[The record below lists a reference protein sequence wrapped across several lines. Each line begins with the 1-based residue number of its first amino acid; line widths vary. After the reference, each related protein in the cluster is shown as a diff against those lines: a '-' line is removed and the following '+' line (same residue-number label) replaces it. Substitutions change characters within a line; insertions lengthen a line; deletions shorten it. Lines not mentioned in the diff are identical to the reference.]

1 MIKKLSILLA
11 VVSSIVLATTL
22 NFNGTSDYM
31 SIADDPTFDVT
42 TGLTVE
48 AWVNKNAVQTGWRQ
62 VVTRE
67 KGTGIYDQ
75 WGLATNG
82 TDWRGFINTTA
93 GYSGNFSTSNPVTNG
108 TWTHIALTFDGTDFS
123 FYIDG
128 ALAYTTPNSGTLE
141 AGSQPI
147 LVGAASNNNNV
158 SHVEY
163 FDGMIDEVRVWDYA
177 RTLSEIQSTMYCPP
191 TGSESG
197 LILYL
202 KNNEGSGTSVADET
216 ANANNG
222 TIASATWVTANESPA
237 PSQSTAAGNWSASN
251 TWLSGQVPANVN
263 YNCVEINNAVTLNDA
278 SRTTGSLT
286 MNAGSLTITGVTRA
300 TGGTLTVKN
309 LLALTSGYIYT
320 NSTNTLTLETTAT
333 TSGGSA
339 ASFVDGPLNRMTDST
354 NDYYFPI
361 GDAIASPVYQPL
373 SLQPPSATADTWTGE
388 SHATGYGTYGV
399 FGTLAYVSTAEY
411 WDLASANAAF
421 PDSLKFWWSAH
432 SAFVSQ
438 GIDESN
444 LTIAH
449 YVSGIGLWLE
459 EGREDYSGIP
469 STTGWANTSPSFA
482 NSSYTF
488 GKGTSLD
495 NTDISDLPSDFGLSR
510 IYPNPF
516 NPVTSIEYELPSME
530 NVNISIFNINGQ
542 LVSTLVNDIQEAGSH
557 SISWNGNEQPSGTYF
572 LRMTSGDHVDTQKL
586 MLIK

>member
-1 MIKKLSILLA
+1 MIKKLSLLLA
-11 VVSSIVLATTL
+11 VISSLVLATTL

-31 SIADDPTFDVT
+31 SVPDDPTFDVT

-67 KGTGIYDQ
+67 KGTGIYDH

-108 TWTHIALTFDGTDFS
+108 TWTHIALTFNGATFS

-128 ALAYTTPNSGTLE
+128 VLAYSAQNTGTLE

-147 LVGAASNNNNV
+147 LIGAASNNDNY
-158 SHVEY
+158 SYVEY
-163 FDGMIDEVRVWDYA
+163 FDGKIDEVRVWDYA
-177 RTLSEIQSTMYCPP
+177 RTQSEIQATMYCPP
-191 TGSESG
+191 SGSETG

-216 ANANNG
+216 SNGNNG
-222 TIASATWVTANESPA
+222 VIASATWVTTNESPA
-237 PSQSTAAGNWSASN
+237 PSQSTAAGNWATAG
-251 TWLSGQVPANVN
+251 TWLSGQVPADVN
-263 YNCVEINNAVTLNDA
+263 YNCIEINNNVTLDDA
-278 SRTTGSLT
+278 SRVTGSLT
-286 MNAGSLTITGVTRA
+286 MNS
-300 TGGTLTVKN
+300 GTLTLSSVARGTVGTLTIKN
-309 LLALTSGYIYT
+309 SLTLSNGYINT

-333 TSGGSA
+333 TSGGSN
-339 ASFVDGPLNRMTDST
+339 ASFVDGPLNRMTNST

-361 GDAIASPVYQPL
+361 GDAVVAPVYQPL
-373 SLQPPSATADTWTGE
+373 SLQPPSATSDTWTGE
-388 SHATGYGTYGV
+388 SHASGFGSYGV

-411 WDLASANAAF
+411 WNLASANASI
-421 PDSLKFWWSAH
+421 PDSLKFWWSTH

-459 EGREDYSGIP
+459 EGRDDYSGIP
-469 STTGWANTSPSFA
+469 STSGWANTSPSFM
-482 NSSYTF
+482 SIFTF

-516 NPVTSIEYELPSME
+516 NPITSIEYELPSME

-542 LVSTLVNDIQEAGSH
+542 LVNTLVNDIQEAGSH
-557 SISWNGNEQPSGTYF
+557 SISWDGNEQPSGTYF
-572 LRMTSGDHVDTQKL
+572 LRMTSGNKVDTRKL